1 VHLANREPRTAIREP
16 RRILAF
22 LCLLAIVAL
31 RIEPQL
37 LQLPFTNRRTLS
49 AILTRWPD
57 GNWQQYPRFLR
68 EVRAHTRSGDSVVI
82 VVPMLK
88 WDDGY
93 SYAYYRASY
102 FLAGREVLPLVTAD
116 DRPHPENLRAARYI
130 AGWHMTRQPGLG
142 EVVWE
147 GEGGVLLRH

>member
-1 VHLANREPRTAIREP
+1 MPSADRQAPTA
-16 RRILAF
+16 RRVLAF

-37 LQLPFTNRRTLS
+37 LRVSFTNRRTLS
-49 AILTRWPD
+49 SILRRWPD
-57 GNWQQYPRFLR
+57 GNWQQYPRFIQQVR
-68 EVRAHTRSGDSVVI
+68 EHTRNGDSVVI

-116 DRPHPENLRAARYI
+116 DRPHPENVRDARYI
-130 AGWHMTRQPGLG
+130 AGWHMTRPPGRA